1 MEYCYE
7 RIGRICS
14 ISSIT
19 PFLRYSS
26 ASPLGIWRKPA
37 LVIPS
42 EVEES
47 LDIVLAVAISSPLGI
62 ARKRAKIISMPAVAT
77 GPMIR
82 REIGDDHVCLLVFD
96 RPESGANIFDAATLD
111 ELNEHL
117 DFIENDASLRGLI
130 IASAKKSIFVAGADL
145 KTLLQQAQS
154 GDLRAFIAHGQ
165 RVLNRL
171 AALKIP
177 TVAAI
182 HGAAAGGG
190 YEVVLAC
197 DYRVASDDPAT
208 RIGLPETTLGLM
220 PAWGGCTRL
229 PRLIGIEKAAEVIA
243 KGKLYSAHEA
253 LKLGLVDEIVPRD
266 QLLDAARKKLRDGKC
281 KLDGGTRATP
291 ASQKLIPPPQH
302 GNAAPERAWEIIN
315 KTLSISPDESL
326 RMELDAIVDLGKTE
340 STQNLIRNFFLA
352 EKYKKGTSKA
362 APEKVV
368 HAAVIGA
375 GVMGSGIA
383 QWLSSRG
390 VTVILRDIAREQ
402 VDRGLAN
409 IEKTYADAVKRG
421 LMTEEKAKAGRAR
434 IVASTAPM
442 ELRDVEF
449 IIEAASEKFE
459 IKKEIFRELGM
470 QAGPKTIVAT
480 NTSALPVGRLAD
492 TTVSPEHVIG
502 LHFFNPVSRMKPV
515 EVVIAKQTSEDTRD
529 RSLAFVRQIGK
540 LPVVVRDSPGFL
552 VNRVLFPYL
561 LDAAELFESGLET
574 DKIDNALVQWGMPM
588 GPLRLIDEIG
598 IDITIDIGNTLEK
611 AYGRRDHVSS
621 VLLWLRDGNMLG
633 RKAGAGFYKY
643 EGKAQTP
650 NESLMQWRRALH
662 GESDDA
668 EGPNIPRK
676 LSELNEEELA
686 HRLIFLM
693 VNEAARCVEENVVD
707 SREDADYGM
716 ILGTGF
722 APFRGGPL
730 RFAEHFGLK
739 KVVEELERLAQTEE
753 KFSPCEILK
762 KHARDG
768 TRFYEK

>member
-1 MEYCYE
+1 M
-7 RIGRICS
+7 
-14 ISSIT
+14 
-19 PFLRYSS
+19 
-26 ASPLGIWRKPA
+26 K
-37 LVIPS
+37 V
-42 EVEES
+42 
-47 LDIVLAVAISSPLGI
+47 
-62 ARKRAKIISMPAVAT
+62 MPAVAT

-82 REIGDDHVCLLVFD
+82 REIGDDYVCLLVFD

-117 DFIENDASLRGLI
+117 DFVENDASLRGLI
-130 IASAKKSIFVAGADL
+130 IVSAKKSIFVAGADL

-154 GDLRAFIAHGQ
+154 GDMRAFIAHGQ
-165 RVLNRL
+165 QVLNRL
-171 AALKIP
+171 AELKIP

-182 HGAAAGGG
+182 HGASAGGG
-190 YEVVLAC
+190 YEVTLAC
-197 DYRVASDDPAT
+197 DYRMASDDPAT
-208 RIGLPETTLGLM
+208 RIGLPETTLGLI

-229 PRLIGIEKAAEVIA
+229 PRLIGVEKASEVIA
-243 KGKLYSAHEA
+243 NGKLYSAQEA
-253 LKLGLVDEIVPRD
+253 RKLGLVDGVAPRD
-266 QLLDAARKKLRDGKC
+266 KLLELARKKLGDGKR
-281 KLDGGTRATP
+281 KLEGRAP
-291 ASQKLIPPPQH
+291 ASLAAPELRPPKQR
-302 GNAAPERAWEIIN
+302 GNAAPERAWEIVN
-315 KTLSISPDESL
+315 KTLSISPDQSL
-326 RMELDAIVDLGKTE
+326 RMELDAIVDLGKSE

-362 APEKVV
+362 APGKVV

-383 QWLSSRG
+383 QWFSSRG

-442 ELRDVEF
+442 ELRDVQF

-459 IKKEIFRELGM
+459 VKKEIFRELGM

-502 LHFFNPVSRMKPV
+502 LHFFNPVSRMKLV
-515 EVVIAKQTSEDTRD
+515 EVVVAKQTSGETRE
-529 RSLAFVRQIGK
+529 RSLALVRQVGK
-540 LPVVVRDSPGFL
+540 LPVTVHDSPGFL

-561 LDAAELFESGLET
+561 LDAAELFERGA
-574 DKIDNALVQWGMPM
+574 DAARIDNALVEWGMPM

-598 IDITIDIGNTLEK
+598 VDITIDIGNTLEK
-611 AYGRRDHVSS
+611 AYGRRDHVSA
-621 VLLWLRDGNMLG
+621 VLLWLRDGKMLG
-633 RKAGAGFYKY
+633 RKTGAGFYKY
-643 EGKAQTP
+643 EGKAQTS
-650 NESLMQWRRALH
+650 NESLAQWRRAPVVA
-662 GESDDA
+662 GGGDPGSNEGSATTQPGSPPPATADDL
-668 EGPNIPRK
+668 PK
-676 LSELNEEELA
+676 
-686 HRLIFLM
+686 RLVFLM
-693 VNEAARCVEENVVD
+693 VNEAARCLEENVVD
-707 SREDADYGM
+707 SPEDADYGM

-739 KVVEELERLAQTEE
+739 KVVDELERLAQSEE
-753 KFSPCEILK
+753 KFLPCEILK

-768 TRFYEK
+768 TTFYKE